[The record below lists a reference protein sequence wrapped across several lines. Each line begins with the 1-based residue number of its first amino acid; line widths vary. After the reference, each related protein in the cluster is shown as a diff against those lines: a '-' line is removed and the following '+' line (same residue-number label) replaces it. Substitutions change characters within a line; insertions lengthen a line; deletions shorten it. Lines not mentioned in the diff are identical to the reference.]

1 MKNILTVA
9 KREITRLRS
18 RFTGKSRPVVTL
30 ILLGSFLITYLAFR
44 QGAVRGRGLYRIGV
58 NPGSPHIDDSRFDTV
73 NVDRS
78 SANSMLET
86 GAINAYID
94 GDQVVHRDEEKSLY
108 AVAALKLYLE
118 VQELARVE
126 AEHEMDTGF
135 PLRVGVNY
143 FPIDLSADDE
153 IMIPS
158 LMSPP
163 LPFAQVV
170 TVSIYVLPIF
180 FVSVFFTSGF
190 MNEKK
195 DRRITVLLSAPVT
208 PFQIIVG
215 KMLPYMIF
223 ALAFMVVLTLI
234 MKGNLLLAIVIFIP
248 VILFIFSI
256 YLIVPLVYRTFKDT
270 TFISML
276 ATTVIMSY
284 LVFPAMFSGIND
296 LSYIS
301 PLTLAIKM
309 YRGQPFGL
317 KEYLTSTASMYL
329 VFILTMYVGS
339 RVLNEEYL
347 MKFRPLYR
355 KVADAIYLALNR
367 KHIHLSVTLLSL
379 FLIPIVYM
387 IQLVTL
393 AVALN
398 LPIRIALVAL
408 LIMSVII
415 EEITKSA
422 GITVLIEN
430 RDVKT
435 AKDIIVVSFLSALGF
450 LVGEKLLLFVSVGI
464 VSESML
470 SAAVFN
476 VGKLWIPLVA
486 HFFFTSIVCLLTLRF
501 GAKRY
506 PFAVLAGSAVHVV
519 YNLSILFGMM
529 G

>member
-9 KREITRLRS
+9 KREITRLRF
-18 RFTGKSRPVVTL
+18 RFKGRSRPVVAL
-30 ILLGSFLITYLAFR
+30 ILIGSFLITYLAFR
-44 QGAVRGRGLYRIGV
+44 QGSVRGRGLYRIGV
-58 NPGSPHIDDSRFDTV
+58 SPGIPRIDDSRFDTV
-73 NVDRS
+73 TLDP
-78 SANSMLET
+78 SAAGPMLKD
-86 GAINAYID
+86 GVIDAYID
-94 GDQVVHRDEEKSLY
+94 GDQVIHREEEKSLY

-118 VQELARVE
+118 VQEFARVD

-135 PLRVGVNY
+135 PLRVGVND
-143 FPIDLSADDE
+143 FPIDLAADDE
-153 IMIPS
+153 IIIPS

-215 KMLPYMIF
+215 KMLPYMVF
-223 ALAFMVVLTLI
+223 ALVFMVALTLVL
-234 MKGNLLLAIVIFIP
+234 KGNLLLATAIFIP

-256 YLIVPLVYRTFKDT
+256 YLMVPLVYRTFKDT

-355 KVADAIYLALNR
+355 KAADAIYLTLNR
-367 KHIHLSVTLLSL
+367 NHIHLSITLLSL
-379 FLIPIVYM
+379 FLVPIVYM

-393 AVALN
+393 AVSLN
-398 LPIRIALVAL
+398 LPIRIDIGAL
-408 LIMSVII
+408 LVMSVII
-415 EEITKSA
+415 EEVAKSA
-422 GITVLIEN
+422 GITVGYKSQKM
-430 RDVKT
+430 VK
-435 AKDIIVVSFLSALGF
+435 
-450 LVGEKLLLFVSVGI
+450 
-464 VSESML
+464 
-470 SAAVFN
+470 
-476 VGKLWIPLVA
+476 
-486 HFFFTSIVCLLTLRF
+486 
-501 GAKRY
+501 
-506 PFAVLAGSAVHVV
+506 
-519 YNLSILFGMM
+519 
-529 G
+529 

>member
-18 RFTGKSRPVVTL
+18 RFRGRSRPVVTL
-30 ILLGSFLITYLAFR
+30 ILIGSFLIAYLAFR

-58 NPGSPHIDDSRFDTV
+58 APGIPPIDDSRFDTV
-73 NVDRS
+73 PLDRS
-78 SANSMLET
+78 SADSMLEA
-86 GAINAYID
+86 GVIDAYIG
-94 GDQVVHRDEEKSLY
+94 GDQVIYRDGEKSQY

-126 AEHEMDTGF
+126 AEYEMDAGF
-135 PLRVGVNY
+135 PLRVGVNN
-143 FPIDLSADDE
+143 FPIDLAADDE
-153 IMIPS
+153 ILIPS

-170 TVSIYVLPIF
+170 TVSIYVLPVF

-208 PFQIIVG
+208 PFQIILG
-215 KMLPYMIF
+215 KMLPYMVF
-223 ALAFMVVLTLI
+223 ALAFMVALTLVLQ
-234 MKGNLLLAIVIFIP
+234 GNVLLATAIFIP

-329 VFILTMYVGS
+329 VFVLTMYVGS

-347 MKFRPLYR
+347 MKYRPLYR
-355 KVADAIYLALNR
+355 KAADAIYLALNR
-367 KHIHLSVTLLSL
+367 KHTYLSVTLLSL
-379 FLIPIVYM
+379 FFIPIVYM
-387 IQLVTL
+387 IQLVVLT
-393 AVALN
+393 VSLN
-398 LPIRIALVAL
+398 LPIRIAVGAL
-408 LIMSVII
+408 LLMSVII
-415 EEITKSA
+415 EEVAKSA
-422 GITVLIEN
+422 GIAVLIEN

-435 AKDIIVVSFLSALGF
+435 AKDVVVLSFLSALGF

-470 SAAVFN
+470 SAAVFSA
-476 VGKLWIPLVA
+476 GKLWIPLVA
-486 HFFFTSIVCLLTLRF
+486 HFVFTTIVCLLTHRF

-506 PFAVLAGSAVHVV
+506 TFAVLAGAVVHVV
-519 YNLSILFGMM
+519 YNLAVLGVIG
-529 G
+529 